1 MQRDGSSAVSF
12 VSQVPQL
19 MGEVKSLRY
28 SLRLGREIA
37 GSGPEGND
45 GIQSDGKSYKMCQQ
59 LILVLKKF

>member
-1 MQRDGSSAVSF
+1 MQRDGSAAVSF

-28 SLRLGREIA
+28 SPRLGREIA

-45 GIQSDGKSYKMCQQ
+45 GILSEMAEMRRKE
-59 LILVLKKF
+59 L